1 MIEKKRVYHT
11 ETLGLP
17 PLQMVLGEIPSPD
30 PERRGKGH
38 TSPLKRQHDL
48 IVPVKR
54 LIAHLK
60 NIK

>member
-1 MIEKKRVYHT
+1 MTEKKHT
-11 ETLGLP
+11 YQAEIMALP
-17 PLQMVLGEIPSPD
+17 PLRMVLGEVPAPD

-38 TSPLKRQHDL
+38 TNPLKESNDL

-60 NIK
+60 NEK

>member
-1 MIEKKRVYHT
+1 MNEKKRVFAN
-11 ETLGLP
+11 ETMALP

-30 PERRGKGH
+30 PVRRGKGN
-38 TSPLKRQHDL
+38 TAPLKGENEL

-60 NIK
+60 NGK

>member
-1 MIEKKRVYHT
+1 MTEKKHMYEAEVMA
-11 ETLGLP
+11 LP
-17 PLQMVLGEIPSPD
+17 PLHMVLGDVPSPD

-38 TSPLKRQHDL
+38 TTPLRHDQEL

-60 NIK
+60 NEK